1 MDPESAA
8 LRCRRLY
15 IRYAPIEH
23 EDGEPLIPRA
33 SMPGHAEPAEAN
45 EHHHPG
51 RRLGGAASGRAC
63 CEVHRKRRGLE
74 PVKVAREP
82 RRTPRNAGRQQGPR
96 MGSIAVQRAFPLDE
110 PVRAETPW
118 LQALDYDHSSY
129 AHRVPGCFDNFLPRQ
144 LEVVR
149 GQQFVPP
156 NDEGSKSGTAIGRA
170 SEPTAKERLRP
181 QTLNPATGPWGIDK
195 AVGQSADLPRVCVS
209 VRH

>member
-23 EDGEPLIPRA
+23 EDGEPLIPGA
-33 SMPGHAEPAEAN
+33 SISRDAEPGEAN

-74 PVKVAREP
+74 PVKVAPEP
-82 RRTPRNAGRQQGPR
+82 RRIPRNAGRQQGPR

-129 AHRVPGCFDNFLPRQ
+129 AHRVPGCFAFRRMTKAPKAGPQ
-144 LEVVR
+144 LA
-149 GQQFVPP
+149 GH
-156 NDEGSKSGTAIGRA
+156 
-170 SEPTAKERLRP
+170 
-181 QTLNPATGPWGIDK
+181 LNPP
-195 AVGQSADLPRVCVS
+195 PRSDRVLRRSSPLLVQ
-209 VRH
+209 